1 MYLGISYLFKKIQ
14 SVIVSC
20 DTRRRC
26 TKKIS
31 RKCKTDSLMRR
42 SVFKKVSKTEDFRV
56 ELFLQAYLNLV
67 NFVLDRIYEA
77 TKKFKWK
84 SIVFLL
90 GLFLSWIISLPVVI
104 IRTKLFCVIF
114 QFQVKIGMKQRR
126 VSKVDCV
133 RLWRNRRKWSVV
145 RPERIL
151 FLWYLNRQVQSPS
164 PADIISVNVADVYT
178 HTYLTNCSRAG
189 PTSSSVAA
197 VACYL
202 KKQSLS
208 HEITFRP
215 DWLVHCVLTLSASI
229 YVSIHRV
236 ASASMQVSWES
247 QNDSLFLNVIG

>member
-56 ELFLQAYLNLV
+56 ELFLQVYLNLV

-114 QFQVKIGMKQRR
+114 QFQVKSRYETAAGVQSWLRQVVKEP
-126 VSKVDCV
+126 SKVIG
-133 RLWRNRRKWSVV
+133 RSTRKNSFSM
-145 RPERIL
+145 IL
-151 FLWYLNRQVQSPS
+151 KPTGAIAFTRGYYFCQRCRCLYAYIFDELLSCRS
-164 PADIISVNVADVYT
+164 NV
-178 HTYLTNCSRAG
+178 
-189 PTSSSVAA
+189 
-197 VACYL
+197 
-202 KKQSLS
+202 
-208 HEITFRP
+208 
-215 DWLVHCVLTLSASI
+215 
-229 YVSIHRV
+229 
-236 ASASMQVSWES
+236 
-247 QNDSLFLNVIG
+247 